1 MGCFLVWLQVWLVL
15 WEGSGQEKIV
25 LNLSLPFQSVC
36 MFLFIIL
43 QFLSTYVIIKFPDPC
58 LAALTRHWEIY
69 SHCRSLS
76 LMCSLSLSLPPP
88 SPSPFLKISLSLPLS
103 HPLSPSLSFSE
114 SPWHCNGIRIINR
127 VIVWNTL
134 VCIEFLS
141 LIFNAWLSGCWVDS
155 TPSLHLSTHHIQ
167 THNMPTHT
175 NIHGTTSHFPKR
187 KCFPWACMDTNSWT
201 HALGWSVCV
210 CITPDACELTK
221 ELRHLQL
228 RIYPFFALSL

>member
-15 WEGSGQEKIV
+15 WKGSRQEKIV
-25 LNLSLPFQSVC
+25 LNLSLPFQSAC

-43 QFLSTYVIIKFPDPC
+43 QFLSTYAIIKFPDPC

-76 LMCSLSLSLPPP
+76 LMCSLSPLPPP
-88 SPSPFLKISLSLPLS
+88 SLVSFPVSENLSLSLS
-103 HPLSPSLSFSE
+103 HRLSLSFSE

-141 LIFNAWLSGCWVDS
+141 LIFDAWLSGCWADS
-155 TPSLHLSTHHIQ
+155 APSLHLSTHH
-167 THNMPTHT
+167 
-175 NIHGTTSHFPKR
+175 
-187 KCFPWACMDTNSWT
+187 
-201 HALGWSVCV
+201 
-210 CITPDACELTK
+210 TPNT
-221 ELRHLQL
+221 
-228 RIYPFFALSL
+228 

>member
-15 WEGSGQEKIV
+15 WEGSRQEKIV

-43 QFLSTYVIIKFPDPC
+43 QFLSTYAIIKFPDPC
-58 LAALTRHWEIY
+58 LAVLTRHWEIY

-76 LMCSLSLSLPPP
+76 LMWSLSFS
-88 SPSPFLKISLSLPLS
+88 SPTSRSCLLSPFLKVSLSHCLP
-103 HPLSPSLSFSE
+103 LSFSE

-141 LIFNAWLSGCWVDS
+141 LIFDAWLSGYWADS
-155 TPSLHLSTHHIQ
+155 PPSTHFSAH
-167 THNMPTHT
+167 HT
-175 NIHGTTSHFPKR
+175 PK
-187 KCFPWACMDTNSWT
+187 T
-201 HALGWSVCV
+201 
-210 CITPDACELTK
+210 
-221 ELRHLQL
+221 
-228 RIYPFFALSL
+228 

>member
-15 WEGSGQEKIV
+15 WEGSRQEKIV

-43 QFLSTYVIIKFPDPC
+43 QFLSTYAIIKFPDPC

-76 LMCSLSLSLPPP
+76 LMCSPSLSPSSPSLFLRISLSLPPP
-88 SPSPFLKISLSLPLS
+88 LAFF
-103 HPLSPSLSFSE
+103 FSE

-134 VCIEFLS
+134 VCIEFPS
-141 LIFNAWLSGCWVDS
+141 LIFNAWLSGCWV
-155 TPSLHLSTHHIQ
+155 
-167 THNMPTHT
+167 
-175 NIHGTTSHFPKR
+175 
-187 KCFPWACMDTNSWT
+187 
-201 HALGWSVCV
+201 
-210 CITPDACELTK
+210 
-221 ELRHLQL
+221 
-228 RIYPFFALSL
+228 

>member
-15 WEGSGQEKIV
+15 WEGSRQEKIV

-43 QFLSTYVIIKFPDPC
+43 QFLSTYAIIKFPDPC

-76 LMCSLSLSLPPP
+76 LMCPPIPLHPPP
-88 SPSPFLKISLSLPLS
+88 PLPLSSPSLFLKISLSHRL
-103 HPLSPSLSFSE
+103 SLSFSE

-134 VCIEFLS
+134 VCIEFFS
-141 LIFNAWLSGCWVDS
+141 LICDAWLSGCWADS
-155 TPSLHLSTHHIQ
+155 TPSLHLSTHH
-167 THNMPTHT
+167 
-175 NIHGTTSHFPKR
+175 
-187 KCFPWACMDTNSWT
+187 
-201 HALGWSVCV
+201 
-210 CITPDACELTK
+210 TPNT
-221 ELRHLQL
+221 
-228 RIYPFFALSL
+228 